1 MKNFIIILISILF
14 LVGCNKKKMKFE
26 VVYEGYVY
34 DNSLIKEER
43 ILDINELKELIL
55 KLNIKLIINETCKY
69 AFVSYGQQSSIS
81 DFNEITAIEITDN
94 KLIKIDRKSPTYSS
108 PPISSPAL
116 NTPYQIIKICN

>member
-1 MKNFIIILISILF
+1 MKPLFVLIFTLLIFI
-14 LVGCNKKKMKFE
+14 GCNEKKIKFE

-34 DNSLIKEER
+34 DNSLKKEER
-43 ILDINELKELIL
+43 ILSLTELKALTE

-81 DFNEITAIEITDN
+81 DFNNIIAIEISDN
-94 KLIKIDRKSPTYSS
+94 NRIKINRESPTYSS